1 MDSMKDSKLEL
12 PDFKTT
18 KKSIVLD
25 LGVNLSYNT
34 NKSVQEVSSA
44 KIKKMKTK
52 LNLWLSRDLT
62 I

>member
-1 MDSMKDSKLEL
+1 MKDSKLEL